1 MHAKCKQS
9 VHTIIGVHYQW
20 ANTAQSENPLSDQ
33 PSRRGGERGGV
44 AHVVDGTCLSG
55 IPKRGTYKLR
65 PDFTRLFG
73 HELPVRRC
81 KTRLQFVVVLVVG
94 LPALS
99 ICNYAMY
106 LTCFFFFF

>member
-1 MHAKCKQS
+1 M
-9 VHTIIGVHYQW
+9 
-20 ANTAQSENPLSDQ
+20 
-33 PSRRGGERGGV
+33 

-55 IPKRGTYKLR
+55 NPKRGTYKLR

-106 LTCFFFFF
+106 LTCFFFFFNFDFFFFVMTF